1 MGLVRR
7 GSTRLADHFSVS
19 LSLAIVAVPYFLLPN
34 MNTTDV
40 YGPLSTERI
49 SGEDQMRLL
58 PANADCSRYCTYSVS
73 PSAVTFTTL

>member
-19 LSLAIVAVPYFLLPN
+19 LSFAMVAVPYFLLPN
-34 MNTTDV
+34 MNTTDA

-58 PANADCSRYCTYSVS
+58 PANVDVS
-73 PSAVTFTTL
+73 CYWT